1 VGAGRLTRSGWRAL
15 GPALAARRW
24 PLLLLAVAAAPFVPG
39 AAKFLRYG
47 VTDVM
52 FSGDGAVL
60 ELRTLQAAHGR
71 QLLGPYSRF
80 HWSHPGPAFFSLAL
94 PFYRLFHQRGAALNL
109 FVLIA
114 NFAAATALVSTARRL
129 RGDLFALAVAVLLA
143 VYETMAAP
151 FPLSWEWNPVTP
163 ILPLALLVFLCVRLG
178 TGGVGVLPAVA
189 FVASAMV
196 QTHLGF
202 TPATLFLVATGTL
215 LCFRELFG
223 VKTTA
228 AVEQPRPGLARRRL
242 AISLRVTVIISMLL
256 WVLPLYEDLT
266 RPKGNLHL
274 LGAFFWRRPPSEHS
288 WRVAIE
294 TVSGQLA
301 IFPLALCHALGRAS
315 MEAGM
320 SGRHLLAAGQAT
332 AVAIAWLVAW
342 RRRDRPAA
350 LLSAMTLGLFAVA
363 ICAVREIPGEI
374 LDHLVAWVSV
384 LGFVAWAAVAA
395 ALVPA
400 ATGDRRL
407 TIGVLAAALP
417 LLALTLHRADDRPIF
432 RDRDLPLERLTAE
445 VETLLHQDHIDRLR
459 LEIAAHDEWPRA
471 AGLVVTLAKH
481 GFGVTVTDDWLFM
494 FGSQLASGAGD
505 LPALVVADATVASQ
519 LRVRPAY
526 ALIATADETS
536 VFLRAGPER

>member
-1 VGAGRLTRSGWRAL
+1 VDAGRLTRSGWRAL

-39 AAKFLRYG
+39 AVKFLRHG

-80 HWSHPGPAFFSLAL
+80 HWSHPGPAFFYLAL
-94 PFYRLFHQRGAALNL
+94 PLYQLFHQRGAALNL

-114 NFAAATALVSTARRL
+114 NFAAATTLVWTARRL

-178 TGGVGVLPAVA
+178 AGGVGVLPAVA

-215 LCFRELFG
+215 FCFRQLF
-223 VKTTA
+223 VVRT
-228 AVEQPRPGLARRRL
+228 QPRPGLARRRL
-242 AISLRVTVIISMLL
+242 AISLGVTVIVSTLL
-256 WVLPLYEDLT
+256 WVLPLFEDLT

-274 LGAFFWRRPPSEHS
+274 LGVFFWRRPPAEHS

-294 TVSGQLA
+294 TVSDQLA

-315 MEAGM
+315 MEVGM
-320 SGRHLLAAGQAT
+320 TGRRLLAAAQAA
-332 AVAIAWLVAW
+332 AVAIGLLVAW

-350 LLSAMTLGLFAVA
+350 LLSAMTLGLFVVA
-363 ICAVREIPGEI
+363 IYAVREIPGEI

-384 LGFVAWAAVAA
+384 LGFVAWAAGAA

>member
-1 VGAGRLTRSGWRAL
+1 VGAGRLTRPGWRAL

-39 AAKFLRYG
+39 AVRFLRHG

-80 HWSHPGPAFFSLAL
+80 HWSHPGPAFFYLAL
-94 PFYRLFHQRGAALNL
+94 PLYQLFHQRGAALNL

-114 NFAAATALVSTARRL
+114 NFAAATSLVLTARRL
-129 RGDLFALAVAVLLA
+129 RGDLFALVVAVLLA
-143 VYETMAAP
+143 VYETIAAP

-163 ILPLALLVFLCVRLG
+163 ILPLGLLVFLCVRLG

-202 TPATLFLVATGTL
+202 TPAALFLVATGTL
-215 LCFRELFG
+215 LCFRELFLVG
-223 VKTTA
+223 AAA
-228 AVEQPRPGLARRRL
+228 AVDHPQPARRRV
-242 AISLRVTVIISMLL
+242 AISLGVTVIVSTLL
-256 WVLPLYEDLT
+256 WALPLYEDLT

-274 LGAFFWRRPPSEHS
+274 LGVFFWRRPPAGHS
-288 WRVAIE
+288 WRVAID

-301 IFPLALCHALGRAS
+301 IFPLALCHALGRES
-315 MEAGM
+315 MDAGM
-320 SGRHLLAAGQAT
+320 TGRHLLAVGQAA
-332 AVAIAWLVAW
+332 AVAVGLVVAW
-342 RRRDRPAA
+342 RRRDQPAA
-350 LLSAMTLGLFAVA
+350 LLSAMALGLFAVA
-363 ICAVREIPGEI
+363 ISAVREIPGEI

-407 TIGVLAAALP
+407 AIGVVAVALP
-417 LLALTLHRADDRPIF
+417 LLALTLHRADERPIF
-432 RDRDLPLERLTAE
+432 RDRDLPLERLTAD
-445 VETLLHQDHIDRLR
+445 VETFLHQDHIDRLR
-459 LEIAAHDEWPRA
+459 LEITAHDEWPRA

-494 FGSQLASGAGD
+494 FGSQLASGARD

-519 LRVRPAY
+519 LRLRPAY
-526 ALIATADETS
+526 QLIATADETS
-536 VFLRAGPER
+536 VFLRPGPER